1 MKLSSP
7 HFIDGSAI
15 PSLYTCQGANRS
27 PALRFED
34 VPSNAQSLALI
45 VDDPDAPMETWTH
58 WTLWNLAANTQE
70 LPEGH
75 QAPAPAVEG
84 KTDFG
89 TNGYGGPCPP
99 SGNHRYF
106 FKLYA
111 LSTVLDL
118 SQDSNPLELAKDMEG
133 KILATA
139 VLMGTYQKI

>member
-45 VDDPDAPMETWTH
+45 VDDPDAPMGTWTH
-58 WTLWNLAANTQE
+58 WTLWNLPPSTQE
-70 LPEGH
+70 LPEGY
-75 QAPAPAVEG
+75 QASSQAVEG

-89 TNGYGGPCPP
+89 STGYGGPCPP